1 MDKFYEELDCAIKK
15 LPTNEHLYLLGDFNA
30 RIGSDHAAWSS
41 CIGHFGVGIL
51 NDNGQRLLELC
62 SLHDMCISNTFFA
75 TKPWHR
81 VSWRHP
87 KSRHW
92 HLIITHRQSLNCVL
106 LTRTY
111 HSADCDTDHSMVA
124 SKVRL
129 QPKQI
134 HRSKTKRRPCLNTT
148 NTSNSELCNRFTILV
163 TGALNNCPTYSAAE
177 RWDHIREATYT
188 CAFETFGKRERTSP
202 DWFEAGRDEIAPAV
216 NSKRSALLVYKRD
229 PCEKKLTAL
238 REARSN
244 TQRIARQ
251 CANRYCQ
258 DLCQNIQQAADSG
271 NIRAMY
277 ERMKKAFDPNIVK
290 TAPLKSTSGEI
301 ITDRAKQM
309 ERWAEHYH
317 ELYSRETTVTDRAID
332 NTPSLPVME
341 ELETPPTVERS
352 NAIDSL
358 ANNKAQGKDGI

>member
-1 MDKFYEELDCAIKK
+1 
-15 LPTNEHLYLLGDFNA
+15 
-30 RIGSDHAAWSS
+30 
-41 CIGHFGVGIL
+41 
-51 NDNGQRLLELC
+51 
-62 SLHDMCISNTFFA
+62 MCISNTFFA
-75 TKPWHR
+75 TKPCHR

-87 KSRHW
+87 RSRHW
-92 HLIITHRQSLNCVL
+92 HQLDLIITRRQSLNSVL

-134 HRSKTKRRPCLNTT
+134 HRSKTKGRPRLNTT
-148 NTSNSELCNRFTILV
+148 NTSNSELCNRFTSLI
-163 TGALNNCPTYSAAE
+163 TEALNNCPTHSAAE

-188 CAFETFGKRERTSP
+188 CASETFGKRERTSP
-202 DWFEAGRDEIAPAV
+202 DWFEAGRDKTAPAV
-216 NSKRSALLVYKRD
+216 NSKRSALLEYKRD
-229 PCEKKLTAL
+229 PCEKTLKAL

-251 CANRYCQ
+251 CANRYWQ

-277 ERMKKAFDPNIVK
+277 EGMKKAFGPSIVK

-309 ERWAEHYH
+309 ERWAEQYQ
-317 ELYSRETTVTDRAID
+317 ELYSRETTVTDRAIG

-341 ELETPPTVERS
+341 ELDTPPNVEELS
-352 NAIDSL
+352 KAIDSL
-358 ANNKAQGKDGI
+358 ANNKAPGKDGIPAEIIKAGKQSCLLSHLHELLLQCWEEGNVP